1 MIEPDDIFVGRT
13 LALGRGAPAALEI
26 GVIPDREYGVS
37 VVGIDGE
44 KHVAP
49 FTRPG
54 RPLRRRCAGTLLR
67 SRAISFLR
75 DQYRESGRTRRE
87 TRGGPGSALRERLPW
102 PLTRMHEPA
111 LSPLR
116 ASAYSTIGN
125 WRRIPRA
132 SPLAKPRPSL
142 LP

>member
-13 LALGRGAPAALEI
+13 LALGRRAPAALEI
-26 GVIPDREYGVS
+26 GAIPDRKYGVG

-54 RPLRRRCAGTLLR
+54 RPRRRRRAGIPPR
-67 SRAISFLR
+67 SRAIGFLR
-75 DQYRESGRTRRE
+75 DLYRESGRTSRGH
-87 TRGGPGSALRERLPW
+87 RGGPGSARRERSPR
-102 PLTRMHEPA
+102 PPTRMREPA
-111 LSPLR
+111 QSPLR

-125 WRRIPRA
+125 APRTPRA
-132 SPLAKPRPSL
+132 SPLA
-142 LP
+142 

>member
-13 LALGRGAPAALEI
+13 LALGRRAPAALEI
-26 GVIPDREYGVS
+26 GAIPDRKYGVR

-54 RPLRRRCAGTLLR
+54 RPRRRRCAFIPLH

-75 DQYRESGRTRRE
+75 CLYPESGRTSRE
-87 TRGGPGSALRERLPW
+87 RRGGPGSARRVRLLWPPTRRREPVQ
-102 PLTRMHEPA
+102 
-111 LSPLR
+111 SPPR
-116 ASAYSTIGN
+116 ASTYSTIGN
-125 WRRIPRA
+125 APRT
-132 SPLAKPRPSL
+132 P
-142 LP
+142 